1 MKNVVVEVQ
10 DGIVTAVYCP
20 DETYNVHILDLDDIE
35 VEHDLNVQQYYQD
48 VEQITN
54 ELVDC
59 TSL

>member
-20 DETYNVHILDLDDIE
+20 DETYNVHILDLDDME

>member
-20 DETYNVHILDLDDIE
+20 DENYNVHILDLDDME

>member
-20 DETYNVHILDLDDIE
+20 DETYNVHILDLDDMQ
-35 VEHDLNVQQYYQD
+35 VEHDPNAQQYYQD

-54 ELVDC
+54 ELFDC